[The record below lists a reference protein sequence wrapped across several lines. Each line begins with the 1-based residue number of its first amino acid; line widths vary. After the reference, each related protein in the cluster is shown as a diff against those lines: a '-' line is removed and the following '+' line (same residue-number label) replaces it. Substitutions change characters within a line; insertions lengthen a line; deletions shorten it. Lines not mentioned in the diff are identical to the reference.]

1 MLYPSRIVG
10 RYYNL
15 IKSQVINITHVE
27 YLINDD
33 KYTEM
38 CPQCLY
44 YADLLTL
51 NKLFA
56 LFVKSQ
62 NMGVLSE
69 TGVTRVVRKHRT

>member
-1 MLYPSRIVG
+1 M
-10 RYYNL
+10 N
-15 IKSQVINITHVE
+15 
-27 YLINDD
+27 D

-56 LFVKSQ
+56 PFVKSQ
-62 NMGVLSE
+62 NSGVLSE
-69 TGVTRVVRKHRT
+69 ADETRVVRKHRT

>member
-1 MLYPSRIVG
+1 MLYPSSIVG
-10 RYYNL
+10 RCNL
-15 IKSQVINITHVE
+15 IKSQVINITHVK

-51 NKLFA
+51 NKRFA
-56 LFVKSQ
+56 PFVKVKTWVCYQ
-62 NMGVLSE
+62 
-69 TGVTRVVRKHRT
+69 RQA